1 MKKIIFILVATFCM
15 AFSACSQAQVKREGN
30 TFSIEKTSSQSN
42 LDTVKTV
49 FSYKDSKGNVY
60 PIYLNKKTGSVFIF
74 RTSQKTGK
82 VYKQYMPVEIKENV
96 HTYYGVKYESTR

>member
-1 MKKIIFILVATFCM
+1 MKKIIFILVAIFCM

-30 TFSIEKTSSQSN
+30 TFSIERTTSQQS
-42 LDTVKTV
+42 LDTVRTV

-82 VYKQYMPVEIKENV
+82 IYKQYLPAEIKENV